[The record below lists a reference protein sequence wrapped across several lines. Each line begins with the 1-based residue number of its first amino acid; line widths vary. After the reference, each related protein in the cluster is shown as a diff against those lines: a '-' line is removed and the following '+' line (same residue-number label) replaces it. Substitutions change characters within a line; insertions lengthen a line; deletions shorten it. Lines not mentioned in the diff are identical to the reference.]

1 METKERARANAPGLS
16 RRRLLTAAPA
26 FALAGAA
33 SAQDVGAKFAATSV
47 AAETPVMAL
56 FRDWKAA
63 QEMEDA
69 AYAASQPDEVTNHLG
84 EIRFGIEKRMMA
96 EPCQGPQDFICKVI
110 AHTAFGVFALPDE
123 NERPALWAEAR
134 ALIGA

>member
-1 METKERARANAPGLS
+1 METKERACAKTPVLS
-16 RRRLLTAAPA
+16 RRRLLAAAPA
-26 FALAGAA
+26 FALAGSA
-33 SAQDVGAKFAATSV
+33 SAQDVGAKSAATSV
-47 AAETPVMAL
+47 AAETPVMTL

-69 AYAASQPDEVTNHLG
+69 AYAVSQPDEVINHLG

-134 ALIGA
+134 ALVGA